1 MIPLRRLAVILSL
14 LAICQVSA
22 EEKPLVTTR
31 HSAGGAGFKIEPL
44 LPPASNDAAT
54 GATFALVDG
63 KRDPNGGSLDVLHDG
78 KVPAS
83 DDDPAA
89 NFFLAGGTKSARLT
103 VDLGRSIAVQSVA
116 TCSWHGGVRGP
127 QHYQLY
133 AADGTKEFNPAP
145 AAGTDP
151 AACGWQLLATVDTRP
166 AGPGQHIVSISAP
179 APLGQFRHLLFDLK
193 PSSDRD
199 VFGQTFF
206 SEIDI
211 VDAAGPPLQRLQA
224 PERILKAYPSPDHKY
239 KFMVDATAAP
249 DLAEWAEQ
257 KLIPVVQEWY
267 PKIIALLPSDG
278 YTAPVEVML
287 QFKDDMK
294 GVPAYAAGNQVSL
307 NAAWFRRELER
318 EARGSV
324 VHELVHVVQGYGRAR
339 LTNARPARPP
349 GWIVE
354 GIPDYIRWFLYE
366 PQTRGA
372 DLTARNIERA
382 KYDDSYR
389 ISANF
394 LDWVHTAHPG
404 KDLIRQLN
412 TACREGKYSPD
423 LWKEWTGQ
431 TLEELAPAWKK
442 ARTEQPPRQP

>member
-1 MIPLRRLAVILSL
+1 MIPLRLLAVTLA
-14 LAICQVSA
+14 LAIPNVRA
-22 EEKPLVTTR
+22 EEKPLITAR
-31 HSAGGAGFKIEPL
+31 HSAGGTGFKIEPL

-54 GATFALVDG
+54 GATFTLVDG
-63 KRDPNGGSLDVLHDG
+63 QRDPNGGSLDVLHDG
-78 KVPAS
+78 KVPGG

-89 NFFLAGGTKSARLT
+89 NFFLARGTKSARLA

-116 TCSWHGGVRGP
+116 TYSWHGGVRGP

-133 AADGTKEFNPAP
+133 ATDGAAKDFNAAP

-151 AACGWQLLATVDTRP
+151 AACGWQLLASVDTRA
-166 AGPGQHIVSISAP
+166 AGGGQHVISIAAA
-179 APLGQFRHLLFDLK
+179 APLGTFRHLLFDLR
-193 PSSDRD
+193 PSSDSD

-211 VDAAGPPLQRLQA
+211 VDAAGPPLQRLKA
-224 PERILKAYPSPDHKY
+224 PERILKAYPSPDNKY
-239 KFMVDATAAP
+239 KFMVDTTVAP
-249 DLAEWAEQ
+249 DLTAWAEQ
-257 KLIPVVQEWY
+257 KLIPVVHEWY

-307 NAAWFRRELER
+307 NAAWFRRELEG

-324 VHELVHVVQGYGRAR
+324 VHELVHVVQSYGRAR
-339 LTNARPARPP
+339 LTNPRAARPP

-372 DLTARNIERA
+372 ALTARSIERA

-394 LDWVHTAHPG
+394 LDWVHAAHPG

-412 TACREGKYSPD
+412 TACREGRYSPD

-431 TLEELAPAWKK
+431 TLEALAPAWKK
-442 ARTEQPPRQP
+442 ARAEQLQRSP